1 MSMSLFSFRCYL
13 KLAMSVF
20 HYFAN
25 CCVIKIRRQ
34 LSFFCIFPL
43 SYDEVSLGN
52 VLLNSNKTG
61 ILCKC
66 HYGCSVN
73 ALLLGINIKWF
84 SYINLFTQGAQYFWQ
99 QISDMEGSFKDVL
112 TTVQFINSFLNRK
125 QCLAFYI
132 FKNIDKATKTTKKK
146 CYQ

>member
-1 MSMSLFSFRCYL
+1 M
-13 KLAMSVF
+13 
-20 HYFAN
+20 
-25 CCVIKIRRQ
+25 
-34 LSFFCIFPL
+34 
-43 SYDEVSLGN
+43 SLGN

-73 ALLLGINIKWF
+73 ALLLGINVKWF

-132 FKNIDKATKTTKKK
+132 FKNIDKTTKTTTNK
-146 CYQ
+146 CYQWLYIWLTLWLICLLFSWLNATWITWLFIESF